1 MAKRRHFS
9 QTPATAML
17 RARGVAFEESACDWQ
32 PHGGDMHST
41 SLHMAAQLG
50 LDAHAVI
57 KTLIMQDAKGAPLI
71 VLMHGDQ
78 RVNTQAL
85 ARQIGAKSV
94 QPCAPEVAS
103 KYSGYMVGGTSP
115 FGTRREMPVYIEQ
128 SILELPRIA
137 SNGGRRGYVLH
148 MSPQVCV
155 DILDARP
162 VQCAAPL

>member
-57 KTLIMQDAKGAPLI
+57 KTLIMQDAKGAPRI

-137 SNGGRRGYVLH
+137 INGGRRGYVLH

>member
-137 SNGGRRGYVLH
+137 INGGRRGYVLH